1 MDDKDK
7 AILRKVQSELPI
19 DEQPFAALGRELGMS
34 EEEVLHRLAAM
45 KKSGVIRRIGGN
57 FNSSS
62 LGFAATLCGAK
73 VPEDKFDQ
81 FVEAVNA
88 HHGVTHN
95 YRRTHEYN
103 CWFTFIAPTMEDIDR
118 KLAEIS
124 KNTGVADICSMPS
137 LEMFKIKVDFP
148 I

>member
-7 AILRKVQSELPI
+7 AILRKIQSKLPI
-19 DEQPFAALGRELGMS
+19 DERPFAKLGQNLGLS
-34 EEEVLHRLAAM
+34 EDEVLSRVAAM

-73 VPEDKFDQ
+73 VPDDKFEE
-81 FVEAVNA
+81 FVKAVNA

-95 YRRTHEYN
+95 YRRSHEYN
-103 CWFTFIAPTMEDIDR
+103 CWFTFIAPTMQDIER
-118 KLAEIS
+118 HLALLSE
-124 KNTGVADICSMPS
+124 NTGVYDICSMPS
-137 LEMFKIKVDFP
+137 MEMFKIKVDFP
-148 I
+148 V